1 MKQNNKKNKD
11 FNEKLFDF
19 IFKTCRRVAKKS
31 FKNIKN
37 VPTLFKTK
45 EKYLLIINL
54 IATSIVIIYKDLYLS
69 YISFML
75 VFNYFI
81 LKAICQE
88 LKETA
93 ISKKYKR
100 ISELFHYKVR
110 VINVK
115 NIGNDK
121 SIYTLHSYVSERKI
135 NLQIKEIEHFLN
147 REIIEVKRN
156 ERNFRKIEIT
166 VNNNKNKKKYGK
178 YKAKYKLADYINDI
192 PIKNQKLPVVF
203 GMNKDSKYIIKDL
216 IDLNHTFI
224 SGETGS
230 GKSNLL
236 NCILLSL
243 MYYRNNISYIFV
255 DFKLVELGIYK
266 DFNNCYCVKDSDD
279 FVEKLI
285 WLKKEMNNRYQKF
298 LDNNVKSIN
307 SYNKKTG
314 KNIPYIVMVIDEIS
328 NIRLSAKTN
337 KSNSVD
343 IENTLIELLNMA
355 RASGILLICC
365 TQNPHGL
372 EMKANVRS
380 KFVTNVSGRIE
391 RPEIQEKTCVLGTEN
406 LKKGEFK
413 FNSPGENGTE
423 FKSFF
428 VDDNDLIF
436 RKLEKIYKGGDDI
449 DIIFKQDNDT
459 ENKH

>member
-1 MKQNNKKNKD
+1 MKEIKKKKS
-11 FNEKLFDF
+11 FEEKLFDF
-19 IFKTCRRVAKKS
+19 IFIFCRRIVLKTFRNIADIPKIFKS
-31 FKNIKN
+31 
-37 VPTLFKTK
+37 K
-45 EKYLLIINL
+45 EKYVVLMNVIITLIIL
-54 IATSIVIIYKDLYLS
+54 IYNKFEFEYYILLLNYPLLRSLFQEFRETYIARKYKGISEMFDYKVKVVNVSDNKNIYKLYS
-69 YISFML
+69 YIP
-75 VFNYFI
+75 VKYI
-81 LKAICQE
+81 Q
-88 LKETA
+88 
-93 ISKKYKR
+93 KK
-100 ISELFHYKVR
+100 S
-110 VINVK
+110 
-115 NIGNDK
+115 D
-121 SIYTLHSYVSERKI
+121 
-135 NLQIKEIEHFLN
+135 EIEHYLN
-147 REIIEVKRN
+147 RSVLEIKRLN
-156 ERNFRKIEIT
+156 NFKLMEIT
-166 VNNNKNKKKYGK
+166 TQRKDKKKYGR
-178 YKAKYKLADYINDI
+178 YKAKYELKNYIDNI
-192 PIKNQKLPVVF
+192 PLKQEKLPVVL
-203 GMNKDSKYIIKDL
+203 GVDKESNYIVKDL
-216 IDLNHTFI
+216 VDLNHTFI

-236 NCILLSL
+236 NSILLSL

-279 FVEKLI
+279 FVEKLT

-380 KFVTNVSGRIE
+380 KFVTNISGRIE

-413 FNSPGENGTE
+413 FNAPGANGKE

-428 VDDNDLIF
+428 VEDN
-436 RKLEKIYKGGDDI
+436 
-449 DIIFKQDNDT
+449 DIIFQKLKKIYEGGSDIDTLFKQNSDSKK
-459 ENKH
+459 EH